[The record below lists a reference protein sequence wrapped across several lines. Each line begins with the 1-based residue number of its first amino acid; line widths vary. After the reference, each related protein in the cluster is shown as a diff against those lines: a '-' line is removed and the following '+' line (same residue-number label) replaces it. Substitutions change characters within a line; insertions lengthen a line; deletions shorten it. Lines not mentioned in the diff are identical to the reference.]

1 MATSRCQRQRWH
13 PAGGARILE
22 ITKIGVHGI
31 RNFMILGCTL
41 KKIARL
47 ASLAAGGA
55 PNIVEYGTLLLTN
68 IREREYSKA
77 NLPTPH

>member
-1 MATSRCQRQRWH
+1 M
-13 PAGGARILE
+13 E
-22 ITKIGVHGI
+22 ITKMGVHWHGI

-55 PNIVEYGTLLLTN
+55 PNMVEYG
-68 IREREYSKA
+68 SKS
-77 NLPTPH
+77 LPVEMPVTPMTA